1 MSEEVRLVLLDF
13 LSQRYGEL
21 KRRLTRLLGS
31 DDLAGDALQDTWLRL
46 RRLEDQGPVQH
57 PRAFLLRMAVN
68 IAVNNLR
75 SQSRIVPRSEVD
87 ALLDVADTAPGPAEI
102 VEARSEMAA
111 LYKVIARM
119 PKRRRDILVLV
130 RWQGLP
136 QKEVAERLGVSLHT
150 VEHELKR
157 AHDFCA
163 AHMGRQMDQKK

>member
-102 VEARSEMAA
+102 AEARSEMAA

-136 QKEVAERLGVSLHT
+136 QKDVAERLGVSLHT

-157 AHDFCA
+157 AHDFCTA
-163 AHMGRQMDQKK
+163 QMGRQMDPKK